1 MKQKGQIDIGRYIDI
16 AGQNF
21 GRLTAIK
28 CVGKDNH
35 GAALWFCKCSCGNE
49 KIIRGDRLR
58 SGEIVSCGCY
68 QKECRSNTAKEMG
81 RHNITHGLSHDRLYY
96 IYNNMIRRCCE
107 KTNTKYKNYG
117 KRGICVCKEWR
128 DDKSAFFQWARESGY
143 SEELTLDRVDVNK
156 GYFPDNCRWA
166 TQKQQA
172 NNKTNNTQL
181 SYGEETHTLSEWADI
196 TGISRATISAR
207 INEYGWSVDEAL
219 STPVRHTK

>member
-1 MKQKGQIDIGRYIDI
+1 
-16 AGQNF
+16 
-21 GRLTAIK
+21 
-28 CVGKDNH
+28 
-35 GAALWFCKCSCGNE
+35 
-49 KIIRGDRLR
+49 
-58 SGEIVSCGCY
+58 
-68 QKECRSNTAKEMG
+68 MG

-107 KTNTKYKNYG
+107 KTNAKYKNYG

-156 GYFPDNCRWA
+156 GYSPDNCRWA

-219 STPVRHTK
+219 STPVLHTK